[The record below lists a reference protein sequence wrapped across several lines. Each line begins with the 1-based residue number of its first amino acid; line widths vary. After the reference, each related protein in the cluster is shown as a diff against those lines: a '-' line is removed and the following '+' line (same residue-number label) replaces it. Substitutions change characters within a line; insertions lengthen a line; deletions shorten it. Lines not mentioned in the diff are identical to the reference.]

1 MGLNVLQ
8 RFAANA
14 AMIRARIL
22 GEYQNAMRSSL
33 HLLLIAILLFGGAWP
48 ITKAALAD
56 ASPMWFGFG
65 RAGLAA
71 LVACLLLLLLRRFH
85 RPLREDLPTVFAVGL
100 LQLGGFFVLAHA
112 AVALVEAGRTAII
125 SAVVTYWLIPM
136 SMLVMG
142 EKVSPRRW
150 VAALLGL
157 AGIAVLAGPWAVDWG
172 QSGQLLGHAML
183 VLAALLWSIA
193 IIVTRRFPPKSPM
206 FDLLPWAFSLGAL
219 LILPFA
225 LVLEPSGGIGPASW
239 PFMLYIGLIVAPI
252 GTWCVVEVGRR
263 LPGAVASVA
272 FLLVP
277 AFGVFVS
284 TLWLNEPFGWDMML
298 GGGLIVASVVLAASE

>member
-1 MGLNVLQ
+1 MGETRQKLGLGA
-8 RFAANA
+8 RHH
-14 AMIRARIL
+14 AMK
-22 GEYQNAMRSSL
+22 SSL
-33 HLLLIAILLFGGAWP
+33 HLLVMAILLFGGAWP

-65 RAGLAA
+65 RAGLATLIA
-71 LVACLLLLLLRRFH
+71 ALLLLILRRFH
-85 RPLREDLPTVFAVGL
+85 RPRREDLPTVIAVGA

-125 SAVVTYWLIPM
+125 SAVVTYWLIPL
-136 SMLVMG
+136 SRLVMG
-142 EKVSPRRW
+142 EQVSARRW
-150 VAALLGL
+150 LAALLGL
-157 AGIAVLAGPWAVDWG
+157 AGILVLAGPWAVDWASHD
-172 QSGQLLGHAML
+172 QVLGHAML
-183 VLAALLWSIA
+183 ILAALLWSIA
-193 IIVTRRFPPKSPM
+193 IIVTRRFPAKSPM
-206 FDLLPWAFSLGAL
+206 FDLLPWAFSIGAL
-219 LILPFA
+219 VILPFA
-225 LVLEPSGGIGPASW
+225 LVLEPNGGIGPASW

-284 TLWLNEPFGWDMML
+284 TLWLGEPFGWDMML

>member
-1 MGLNVLQ
+1 MK
-8 RFAANA
+8 
-14 AMIRARIL
+14 
-22 GEYQNAMRSSL
+22 SSL
-33 HLLLIAILLFGGAWP
+33 HLLVIAIFLFGGAWP

-65 RAGLAA
+65 RAALAT
-71 LVACLLLLLLRRFH
+71 LVASLLLLLLRRFH
-85 RPLREDLPTVFAVGL
+85 RPKREDLPTVFAVGL

-112 AVALVEAGRTAII
+112 AVAMVEAGRTAII
-125 SAVVTYWLIPM
+125 SAVVTYWLIPL

-142 EKVSPRRW
+142 EKVSLRRW
-150 VAALLGL
+150 LAALLGL
-157 AGIAVLAGPWAVDWG
+157 AGILVLAGPWAVDWSD
-172 QSGQLLGHAML
+172 QNQVIGHAML
-183 VLAALLWSIA
+183 ILAALLWSIA
-193 IIVTRRFPPKSPM
+193 IIVTRRFPAKSPM
-206 FDLLPWAFSLGAL
+206 FHLLPWAFSTGAL
-219 LILPFA
+219 VILPFA

-284 TLWLNEPFGWDMML
+284 TLWLGEAFGWDMML
-298 GGGLIVASVVLAASE
+298 GSGLIVGSVILAAAE